1 MANGRILVVD
11 DEPFIRRSLEFVLK
25 KQGYEVHS
33 VNNGEEAIEFL
44 KNTNVQKPDVMFLDV
59 MMPKMNGF
67 QVVEAVKRDPD
78 LKDIYVILLTA
89 KGQEA
94 DRQKGFQLGANDFI
108 IKPFSPSKLLEKVK
122 SIFSDEE

>member
-25 KQGYEVHS
+25 KQGYDVHS
-33 VNNGEEAIEFL
+33 ANNGEEAIEFL
-44 KNTNVQKPDVMFLDV
+44 KNTNDQKPDVMFLDV

-108 IKPFSPSKLLEKVK
+108 IKPFSPSKLLGKVK
-122 SIFSDEE
+122 SIFSDEG

>member
-1 MANGRILVVD
+1 MADKRILVVD

-25 KQGYEVHS
+25 KQGYDVHS
-33 VNNGEEAIEFL
+33 AFDGQEAVEYLKSANG
-44 KNTNVQKPDVMFLDV
+44 KKPDLMFLDV

-67 QVVEAVKRDPD
+67 EVVKIVKNDPD

-94 DRQKGFQLGANDFI
+94 DRQKGFELGANDFM
-108 IKPFSPSKLLEKVK
+108 IKPFSPSKLLEKVE
-122 SIFSDEE
+122 SVFSEKG

>member
-25 KQGYEVHS
+25 KQGYDVHS
-33 VNNGEEAIEFL
+33 ATNGEEAIEFL
-44 KNTNVQKPDVMFLDV
+44 KNTNDQKPDVMFLDV

-122 SIFSDEE
+122 SIFSDEG

>member
-44 KNTNVQKPDVMFLDV
+44 KNTNGQKPDVMFLDV

-122 SIFSDEE
+122 SIFSDEG

>member
-122 SIFSDEE
+122 SIFSDEG

>member
-1 MANGRILVVD
+1 MADKRILVVD

-25 KQGYEVHS
+25 KQGYDVHS
-33 VNNGEEAIEFL
+33 AFDGQEAVEYL
-44 KNTNVQKPDVMFLDV
+44 KNANGKKPDLMFLDV

-67 QVVEAVKRDPD
+67 EVVKIVKNDPD

-94 DRQKGFQLGANDFI
+94 DRQKGFELGANDFM
-108 IKPFSPSKLLEKVK
+108 IKPFSPSKLLEKVE
-122 SIFSDEE
+122 SVFSEKG

>member
-1 MANGRILVVD
+1 MANGRIFVVD

-25 KQGYEVHS
+25 KQGYDVHAAT
-33 VNNGEEAIEFL
+33 NGEEAIEFL
-44 KNTNVQKPDVMFLDV
+44 KNSNGQKPDVMFLDV

-67 QVVEAVKRDPD
+67 EVVESVKNDPD

-94 DRQKGFQLGANDFI
+94 DRQKGFQLGANDFMT
-108 IKPFSPSKLLEKVK
+108 KPFSPSKLLEKVE
-122 SIFSDEE
+122 SIFSDEG